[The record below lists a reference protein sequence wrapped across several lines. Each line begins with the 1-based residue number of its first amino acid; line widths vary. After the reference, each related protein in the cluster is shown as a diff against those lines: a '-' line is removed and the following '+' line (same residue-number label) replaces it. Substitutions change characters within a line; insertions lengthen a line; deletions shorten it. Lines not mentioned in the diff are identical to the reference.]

1 MANKK
6 EIVNQFVVCGE
17 LLDFVNVKAAT
28 SKSGSEY
35 FKYTMRVETNKETGE
50 IHDVEYFEM
59 KYNYDGSENSKY
71 KAMCTAYE
79 NYRTRVED
87 EVGEIVRLNG
97 RLKTNSYI
105 SQGEIVNKIVL
116 SGSYMTHKEEN
127 DERDEHYFDPC
138 AIFKGVIFIDKME
151 ELEDKVIIS
160 ALINEYKSKKGS
172 KGHLVELIADS
183 KDTISGVKSMFKE
196 DMIIPI
202 GARLVDLVETVFLE
216 EEKTQELE
224 KKEMVGFGT
233 GLDDIKEYNEWVEK
247 ENERRKV
254 LREEGIKVHKET
266 LSIIG
271 CTAPINEDEV
281 EEKGLPFEKMDI
293 DEMFD
298 DIYRIQ
304 DELNAELQMQQ
315 VNDQDVPF

>member
-1 MANKK
+1 
-6 EIVNQFVVCGE
+6 
-17 LLDFVNVKAAT
+17 
-28 SKSGSEY
+28 
-35 FKYTMRVETNKETGE
+35 
-50 IHDVEYFEM
+50 
-59 KYNYDGSENSKY
+59 
-71 KAMCTAYE
+71 
-79 NYRTRVED
+79 
-87 EVGEIVRLNG
+87 
-97 RLKTNSYI
+97 
-105 SQGEIVNKIVL
+105 
-116 SGSYMTHKEEN
+116 
-127 DERDEHYFDPC
+127 
-138 AIFKGVIFIDKME
+138 
-151 ELEDKVIIS
+151 
-160 ALINEYKSKKGS
+160 
-172 KGHLVELIADS
+172 
-183 KDTISGVKSMFKE
+183 MFKE